1 MERERTVVGSI
12 GPISVL
18 TLGKSEGP
26 AARAVRQVA
35 PALAAEEQAPRPTQH
50 SASSVAL
57 APASM
62 AALIEAQE
70 RMTADTPM
78 LVRVHTAQKIDQ
90 LISRLDDGDPPPPP
104 PSGSSFTVR
113 RLQTA

>member
-18 TLGKSEGP
+18 TLGKTEGL
-26 AARAVRQVA
+26 AARAVRQVT
-35 PALAAEEQAPRPTQH
+35 PPLAAEEQPARPAQH
-50 SASSVAL
+50 FSASTVAL

-62 AALIEAQE
+62 QALIEAQE
-70 RMTADTPM
+70 RMGSDTPM
-78 LVRVHTAQKIDQ
+78 LVRIHTADKIDQ

-104 PSGSSFTVR
+104 PS
-113 RLQTA
+113 